1 VRLSSVD
8 CVPKLDRTPA
18 VWLFSRR
25 DGNAPARFGA
35 VLEDK
40 LMRHIP
46 IALAAL
52 VSLTIAAEAQPS
64 LFNPQPSVPAA
75 APAAAPA
82 APADAT
88 KPKPKPRGPQPARAL
103 TIVNA
108 GASTITRVEVTGEAK
123 VVTWEKPLAAK
134 AKAVV
139 RLPAQKACTVTVVA
153 TVQGEAPGAP
163 GEVDICKEKQ
173 VRLTD

>member
-1 VRLSSVD
+1 LSSAD
-8 CVPKLDRTPA
+8 CAPKLDRGPT

-25 DGNAPARFGA
+25 DGNAPARSGA
-35 VLEDK
+35 AFEDK

-46 IALAAL
+46 ITLAAL
-52 VSLTIAAEAQPS
+52 VSLSVAAEAQQS

-75 APAAAPA
+75 APAATPA
-82 APADAT
+82 APPEAA
-88 KPKPKPRGPQPARAL
+88 KPKPKPRGPQPAHAL

-108 GASTITRVEVTGEAK
+108 GASTITKVEVTGEAK

-139 RLPAQKACTVTVVA
+139 RLPAQKACTVTVIA

>member
-1 VRLSSVD
+1 
-8 CVPKLDRTPA
+8 
-18 VWLFSRR
+18 
-25 DGNAPARFGA
+25 
-35 VLEDK
+35 
-40 LMRHIP
+40 MRHIP

-52 VSLTIAAEAQPS
+52 VSLTVAAEAQQS
-64 LFNPQPSVPAA
+64 LFNPQPSVPA
-75 APAAAPA
+75 PAATPA
-82 APADAT
+82 APDPAA

-108 GASTITRVEVTGEAK
+108 GASTITKVEVTGEAK

-139 RLPAQKACTVTVVA
+139 RLPAQKACTVTVIA
-153 TVQGEAPGAP
+153 TVQGEPPGAP
-163 GEVDICKEKQ
+163 GEVDICREKQ

>member
-1 VRLSSVD
+1 LSSAD
-8 CVPKLDRTPA
+8 CAPKLDRGPT

-25 DGNAPARFGA
+25 DGNAPARSGA
-35 VLEDK
+35 ALKDK

-46 IALAAL
+46 ITLAAL
-52 VSLTIAAEAQPS
+52 VSLSVAAEAQQS

-75 APAAAPA
+75 APAATPA
-82 APADAT
+82 APPEAA

-108 GASTITRVEVTGEAK
+108 GASTITKVEVTGEAK

-139 RLPAQKACTVTVVA
+139 RLPAQKACTVTVIA

-163 GEVDICKEKQ
+163 GEIDICKEKQ